1 MGSCRVVMGVGTECM
16 PLGDE
21 MGSGDM
27 VIARLWVGSV
37 FRAEEGFM
45 VGETYIL
52 NVDGAAI
59 MFEMVVVM
67 G

>member
-1 MGSCRVVMGVGTECM
+1 MGVGTECM

-37 FRAEEGFM
+37 LRAEEGCM
-45 VGETYIL
+45 VGETYVL

-59 MFEMVVVM
+59 MFEMVVLM